1 MKISFKGISCLL
13 AASLLIPVQAATLI
27 KAEKIYTSSEQGVL
41 SNAQILI
48 EQGKIKTISTNNIRV
63 SENTEVLTAK
73 VVLPGLID
81 SHTLVGING
90 AYNVSADQDGFEQSD
105 ALGAEYRVL
114 DSFNPAEKLIAHV
127 RQFGTTTVHVTP
139 QPFAP
144 IGGATALFKTSGE
157 VADQMLLKNNVAML
171 FNLGEAPKSA
181 FGKNGGPGTRMA
193 TAARIRGELYK
204 AREWM
209 EQDEDKRKPD
219 LAMQALAKVL
229 SGETRAIFTAHREDD
244 IATAL
249 RIAREFSLTP
259 LINYGTEAY
268 LIRDQ
273 LKQAGATVI
282 MAPTMQR
289 PAGMEKW
296 NTTLEAAAILNK
308 AGIPFVFAGGYEGY
322 VPKARVL
329 LWETAVAIANG
340 LDKQKAIEAATIVPA
355 RLWGIDKQVGS
366 IEAGK
371 DADLVLF
378 DGDPFEYT
386 THVKAVLINGDK
398 VD

>member
-1 MKISFKGISCLL
+1 MKISSKRLLCLL
-13 AASLLIPVQAATLI
+13 AASLLLPVQAATLI
-27 KAEKIYTSSEQGVL
+27 KADKLYTSGEQGVIET
-41 SNAQILI
+41 AYILI
-48 EQGKIKTISTNNIRV
+48 DEGKIQSV
-63 SENTEVLTAK
+63 SDSEIQIPAGTEILTAK

-90 AYNVSADQDGFEQSD
+90 AYNVSADQDAFEQSD
-105 ALGAEYRVL
+105 PTGAEYRVL
-114 DSFNPAEKLIAHV
+114 DSFNPAEKLIEHV
-127 RQFGTTTVHVTP
+127 RKFGTTTIHVTP

-144 IGGATALFKTSGE
+144 IGGATALFKTHGD
-157 VADQMLLKNNVAML
+157 VADQMLLKNNAAML

-181 FGKNGGPGTRMA
+181 FRSSGGPGTRMA

-219 LAMQALAKVL
+219 LAMQALANVL
-229 SGETRAIFTAHREDD
+229 SGEMQAIFTAHREDD
-244 IATAL
+244 IGTAL
-249 RIAREFSLTP
+249 RIAREFGLTP

-268 LIRDQ
+268 LIRDE

-296 NTTLEAAAILNK
+296 NTTLEAAAIMDN
-308 AGIPFVFAGGYEGY
+308 ADIPFVFAGGYEGY

-366 IEAGK
+366 IETGK

-386 THVKAVLINGDK
+386 THVKAVLINGEQ